1 VRAPVKISTIT
12 SLYNRVQSIMSSE
25 NPLQNIFPEHLKK
38 INRKKT
44 REVKVGD
51 LVIGGGSPVVV
62 QEMTSTYTA
71 DIDKTVR
78 QIRELEEFG
87 CKLIR
92 VAVPDADSA
101 RAVRHIREQVSI
113 PVVVDI
119 HFDYRLALLA
129 IESGADKLRIN
140 PGNIGGARKVAIVVA
155 AAKERGIPIRVG
167 VNSGSLEKAFMKKYG
182 RITSQ
187 GMVESAL
194 GLVSLLEKH
203 GFYDIVISLKSPD
216 IHLTVEANKII
227 SSQVDFPLHIGIT
240 ESGFGEEGKVR
251 SAVGLSTLLL
261 QGIGDT
267 VRVSLTEQD
276 RRENLSLCYHVLDG
290 LSIPYV

>member
-1 VRAPVKISTIT
+1 
-12 SLYNRVQSIMSSE
+12 MSSE
-25 NPLQNIFPEHLKK
+25 NLLQNLSPEHLKK

-44 REVKVGD
+44 REVKLGN
-51 LVIGGGSPVVV
+51 LVIGGESPVVV

-92 VAVPDADSA
+92 VAVPDAASA
-101 RAVRHIREQVSI
+101 RALKHIREHVRI
-113 PVVVDI
+113 PVVADI
-119 HFDYRLALLA
+119 HFDYRLALLV

-140 PGNIGGARKVAIVVA
+140 PGNIGGARKVAILVA

-182 RITSQ
+182 GITAQ
-187 GMVESAL
+187 GMVDSAL
-194 GLVSLLEKH
+194 GQVSFLEKH

-216 IHLTVEANKII
+216 IQLTVEANKII
-227 SSQVDFPLHIGIT
+227 SSQVDYPLHIGIT
-240 ESGFGEEGKVR
+240 ESGFGEQGKVR
-251 SAVGLSTLLL
+251 SAVGLSTLLV

-276 RRENLSLCYHVLDG
+276 RRENLRLCYHVLDG
-290 LSIPYV
+290 LSIPYM